1 VRARLL
7 LLALMG
13 LLSLPGTAAAHGGA
27 TTAVD
32 YRSTVT
38 GEPQGVSARVVG
50 GDDRLALTRDGAREV
65 IVLGYDGEP
74 YLRLDAEG
82 VWENRRSPAVGLNAE
97 RQEGTQNAEADP
109 AAPPEWEKVASGDT
123 VLFHDHRAHWMGSQ
137 PPAAVREDP
146 GVERRLA
153 DWSVPVVVDGTTG
166 SVTGFYTYEPPPSR
180 ALWLGLLAAL
190 AAAAGVAAWLL
201 TGGRRRVLL
210 WLLAALAVLPAPI
223 LGAAETLDL
232 PDPAVDVV
240 TGLAV
245 YAVLLAALGVAAWWA
260 RRDRAAEAAILAVG
274 ALAIGA
280 FALAGRL
287 SLLDHGVVPS
297 ALPGWLARL
306 LLVAGL
312 AATIGVAAGAVATWR
327 ETLGATPVKGG
338 RPRPRKAP
346 REAEESW

>member
-1 VRARLL
+1 MRARLG
-7 LLALMG
+7 LLALLV
-13 LLSLPGTAAAHGGA
+13 LLALPATAGAHGGA

-50 GDDRLALTRDGAREV
+50 GDDRLAITRDGAAEV

-82 VWENRRSPAVGLNAE
+82 VWENQRSPAVALNAE
-97 RQEGTQNAEADP
+97 RQEGTPSADADP
-109 AAPPEWEKVASGDT
+109 RAEPRWERLSGGDT

-137 PPAAVREDP
+137 PPAAVREEPDAK
-146 GVERRLA
+146 RRLA
-153 DWSVPVVVDGTTG
+153 DWSVPVVVDGTPG
-166 SVTGFYTYEPPPSR
+166 SVTGFYTYEPPPSK
-180 ALWLGLLAAL
+180 ALWLGGLAAL
-190 AAAAGVAAWLL
+190 AVVAGVAAWLL
-201 TGGRRRVLL
+201 KGGRRRALL
-210 WLLAALAVLPAPI
+210 WVLAAVAVLPAPI

-232 PDPAVDVV
+232 PDPTVDVV

-245 YAVLLAALGVAAWWA
+245 YAVLLGALGVAAWWA

-287 SLLDHGVVPS
+287 ALLDHGVVPS
-297 ALPGWLARL
+297 ELPGWLART
-306 LLVAGL
+306 LLVVGL
-312 AATIGVAAGAVATWR
+312 AATVGVAAGAVATWR
-327 ETLGATPVKGG
+327 ETLAGAPAKGG
-338 RPRPRKAP
+338 RPRKERRP
-346 REAEESW
+346 AEESF